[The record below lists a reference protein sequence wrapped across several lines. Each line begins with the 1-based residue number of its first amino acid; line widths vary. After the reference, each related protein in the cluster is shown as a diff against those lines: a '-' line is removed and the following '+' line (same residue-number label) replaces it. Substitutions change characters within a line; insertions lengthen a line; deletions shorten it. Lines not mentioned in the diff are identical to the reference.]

1 MAMIQKTGLVA
12 SLVYLPMEGGDNE
25 KVEKGSS
32 ISFLWKCLPAN
43 SEKEWNW
50 VNAKSFTNRP
60 GILSFNTSDEL

>member
-1 MAMIQKTGLVA
+1 MIQKTGLVA

-43 SEKEWNW
+43 SEKEWN
-50 VNAKSFTNRP
+50 
-60 GILSFNTSDEL
+60 